1 MGQLMHQMSYGKYP
15 EEVDKVMLPCEH
27 FDLMGGSGTGG

>member
-1 MGQLMHQMSYGKYP
+1 MHQLSYDRFP
-15 EEVDKVMLPCEH
+15 MESDKIMLPCEH